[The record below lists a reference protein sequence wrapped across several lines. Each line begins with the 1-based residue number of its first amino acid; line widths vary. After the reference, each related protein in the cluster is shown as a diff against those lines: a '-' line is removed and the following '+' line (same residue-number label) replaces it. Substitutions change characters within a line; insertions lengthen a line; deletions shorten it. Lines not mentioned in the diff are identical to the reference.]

1 MKIIFMGTPVQA
13 ANILEQL
20 VKAKHEI
27 LAVITQPDRPKGRG
41 RKLAWPPVKEVALKY
56 NLPLEQP
63 DKVKH
68 NEALTSLIKSLKP
81 EAIIIVAYGRILPKE
96 IIDIPKHGC
105 INVHASL
112 LPKYRGAAPMQWALL
127 NGEKTTGI
135 TIMRINER
143 LDSGEIIL
151 QEKIKITE
159 DDNTPSLSKKLFDH
173 GGKLLARA
181 LKQIEQGKVKFTKQ
195 NEAEATFAPA
205 IAKESGEIDWRKTA
219 WQVHNRIRAMVPW
232 PVAHT
237 FFKEKLLKIWQ
248 SEVHVV
254 DLATKFKLPG
264 SIVEIVKDTG
274 FIVATGQGHLL
285 IKEIQLEGG
294 KRMPAHVFVHG
305 HDVRINE
312 TLPN

>member
-1 MKIIFMGTPVQA
+1 MRIIFMGTPEQA
-13 ANILEQL
+13 AAILEQL
-20 VKAKHEI
+20 VRAKREI

-41 RKLAWPPVKEVALKY
+41 RKLAWSPVKEVALKHA
-56 NLPLEQP
+56 LPLEQP
-63 DKVKH
+63 EKLKVGSFV
-68 NEALTSLIKSLKP
+68 SLLESFKP
-81 EAIIIVAYGRILPKE
+81 DIIVVVAYGKILPKE
-96 IIDIPKHGC
+96 IIDIPKYGC

-127 NGEKTTGI
+127 SGEKMTGI
-135 TIMRINER
+135 TIMKINER
-143 LDSGEIIL
+143 LDAGEIIL
-151 QEKIKITE
+151 QEKVKITE
-159 DDNTPSLSKKLFDH
+159 NDNTLTLSKKLFDR

-181 LKQIEQGKVKFTKQ
+181 LKQIEQGKVKFVVQ
-195 NEAEATFAPA
+195 DEAEATNALA
-205 IAKESGEIDWRKTA
+205 IARESGEIDWRKTA

-237 FFKEKLLKIWQ
+237 FFKKKLLKIWQ

-254 DLATKFKLPG
+254 DLATRFKLPG
-264 SIVEIVKDTG
+264 TVVDIVKDTG

-285 IKEIQLEGG
+285 IKEVQLAGG
-294 KRMPAHVFVHG
+294 KRMPAYVFVHG

>member
-1 MKIIFMGTPVQA
+1 MKIIFMGTPIEA
-13 ANILEQL
+13 ATILEQL

-41 RKLAWPPVKEVALKY
+41 RRLAWPPVKETALKHD
-56 NLPLEQP
+56 LPLEQP
-63 DKVKH
+63 DKVRH
-68 NEALTSLIKSLKP
+68 NEALTSLIRSLRP
-81 EAIIIVAYGRILPKE
+81 EAIVVVAYGRILPRE

-135 TIMRINER
+135 TIMKINER
-143 LDSGEIIL
+143 LDAGEIIL
-151 QEKIKITE
+151 QEKVKIE
-159 DDNTPSLSKKLFDH
+159 ENDNTPSLSRKLFDR
-173 GGKLLARA
+173 GGKLLAKA
-181 LKQIEQGKVKFTKQ
+181 LKQIEQGKAKFAVQ
-195 NEAEATFAPA
+195 NEAEATNAPA
-205 IAKESGEIDWRKTA
+205 IAKESAELDWRKTA

-237 FFKEKLLKIWQ
+237 FFKEKLLKIWV
-248 SEVHVV
+248 SEVHVA
-254 DLATKFKLPG
+254 DLATKFKLAG

-285 IKEIQLEGG
+285 IKEVQLEGG
-294 KRMPAHVFVHG
+294 KIMPAHVFVHG
-305 HDVRINE
+305 HDVEIGE

>member
-1 MKIIFMGTPVQA
+1 MKIIFMGTPIQA
-13 ANILEQL
+13 ATILEQL
-20 VKAKHEI
+20 VAAKHEI

-41 RKLAWPPVKEVALKY
+41 RKLSFSPVKEKALKHD
-56 NLPLEQP
+56 LPLEQP
-63 DKVKH
+63 EKVKH
-68 NEALTSLIKSLKP
+68 NEVLASLIKSLKP
-81 EAIIIVAYGRILPKE
+81 EAIVIVAYGQILPKNM
-96 IIDIPKHGC
+96 IDIPKYGC

-127 NGEKTTGI
+127 NGEKITGI
-135 TIMRINER
+135 TIMKINER
-143 LDSGEIIL
+143 LDAGEIIL
-151 QEKIKITE
+151 QEKVKISE
-159 DDNTPSLSKKLFDH
+159 DDNTLTLSKKLFDH
-173 GGKLLARA
+173 GGKLLAKA
-181 LKQIEQGKVKFTKQ
+181 LKQLEQGKAKLVVQ
-195 NEAEATFAPA
+195 NEAEATNAPA

-232 PVAHT
+232 PIAHT
-237 FFKEKLLKIWQ
+237 FFKEKLLRIWASQ
-248 SEVHVV
+248 VHVV

-264 SIVEIVKDTG
+264 TVVDIVKDTG

-285 IKEIQLEGG
+285 IKEVQLAGG